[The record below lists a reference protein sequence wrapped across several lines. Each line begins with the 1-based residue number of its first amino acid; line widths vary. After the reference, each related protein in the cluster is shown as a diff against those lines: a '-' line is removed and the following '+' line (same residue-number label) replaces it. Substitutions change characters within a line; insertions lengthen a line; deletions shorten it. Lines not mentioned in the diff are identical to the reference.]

1 MHVHH
6 PAFGVPSPTVPEIR
20 ARCEA
25 DARRLWDAA
34 VSLARWRVAQ
44 EEALAAVPYGGPDPE
59 AGAVEPGDLARA
71 IVALQPELLG
81 STLMGA
87 PLDRAHAIWRQRIAE
102 ASDLP
107 LAYSWGRRWAIREA
121 AGASVDPG
129 VLLRSLPDRTLWAL
143 SALDPR
149 NAEGLI
155 TAREAYC
162 ALFDQL
168 GARGHVGLTVQPAW
182 LEREPDAVWR
192 ERLVHGPGFAL
203 VGEACS
209 GRRALIRQL
218 RRLLL
223 QTRGMNVD
231 NWHGGGSPDP
241 RYRARPDAVPASIAP
256 GLVCAWTRVPEDPPL
271 LRYAAEMALDP
282 DAAFQLIL
290 AATEAGWARL
300 CEMAPDLAR
309 WPVVPM
315 PPPTDDEL
323 LPIWLCQRP
332 YIEDVLGE
340 RIDLR
345 RLLPLPPDRLR
356 RLLAAVDP
364 HDLTIPEQGHA
375 VRLRE
380 ALGELLCA
388 RSRATRRQIR
398 EHPELAALDAG
409 FSGDDSR

>member
-20 ARCEA
+20 ARCEP
-25 DARRLWDAA
+25 DACRLWDAA
-34 VSLARWRVAQ
+34 VSLACWRTAQ
-44 EEALAAVPYGGPDPE
+44 EEALTASPYGGPHP
-59 AGAVEPGDLARA
+59 GARALEPGDLARA
-71 IVALQPELLG
+71 IVALHPELLG
-81 STLMGA
+81 PTLTGA
-87 PLDRAHAIWRQRIAE
+87 PLDRAHAIWRRRIAE

-107 LAYSWGRRWAIREA
+107 LSCSWGRRWATCEA

-129 VLLRSLPDRTLWAL
+129 VLLRSLPDHTLWAL

-149 NAEGLI
+149 YAEGLM
-155 TAREAYC
+155 TARETYC
-162 ALFDQL
+162 ALFGQL
-168 GARGHVGLTVQPAW
+168 GEQGHIGRAVKPAW
-182 LEREPDAVWR
+182 LEREPDAAWR

-203 VGEACS
+203 IGEACS

-218 RRLLL
+218 RRLLP
-223 QTRGMNVD
+223 QTRGVNVD

-241 RYRARPDAVPASIAP
+241 RYRARPDTVPASIAP
-256 GLVCAWTRVPEDPPL
+256 GLVCAWTCVPDDPPL
-271 LRYAAEMALDP
+271 LCYAAEMALDP
-282 DAAFQLIL
+282 DAGFQLIL
-290 AATEAGWARL
+290 AATEAEWARL
-300 CEMAPDLAR
+300 REMAPDLVR

-315 PPPTDDEL
+315 PPLTDDEL

-345 RLLPLPPDRLR
+345 RLLPQPPDRLR

-364 HDLTIPEQGHA
+364 HDLTIPEHGHA

-380 ALGELLCA
+380 ALGELLCE

-398 EHPELAALDAG
+398 EHPTLAALDAG
-409 FSGDDSR
+409 LSGDGSR